1 MRSRLLAAALAALTL
16 AACEAPAPPAAVSHE
31 LRLTGLDGVSRT
43 LERWRGKWLVV
54 NVWASWCEPCRREM
68 GALQHLSER
77 VDPER
82 AAVIGLT
89 VDDDLQLAREYLR
102 RAGVR
107 FDNFADGPPPVA
119 RPVLGVNALPETI
132 VLGPDGRVR
141 ARVVGARDWTDDAL
155 IARLGLPVREALA
168 GGTAR

>member
-1 MRSRLLAAALAALTL
+1 MRSPVLLAVLAALSL
-16 AACEAPAPPAAVSHE
+16 AGCDAPAPPAVIPHE
-31 LRLTGLDGVSRT
+31 LQLIGLDGAADT
-43 LERWRGKWLVV
+43 LERWRGKWLVI

-77 VDPER
+77 VDPAR

-119 RPVLGVNALPETI
+119 RPVLGVNALPATI
-132 VLGPDGRVR
+132 VLGPDGQVR
-141 ARVVGARDWTDDAL
+141 ARILGARDWTDDAL
-155 IARLGLPVREALA
+155 IARLGLPVRDASA
-168 GGTAR
+168 GGAAR

>member
-1 MRSRLLAAALAALTL
+1 MPSRVLFAALAVLSL
-16 AACEAPAPPAAVSHE
+16 AACDAPVPPAALPQD
-31 LRLTGLDGVSRT
+31 LRLAGLDGTAAT
-43 LERWRGKWLVV
+43 LERWRGKWLVI

-68 GALQHLSER
+68 QGLQHLSEQ

-107 FDNFADGPPPVA
+107 FENFADGPPPVA

-132 VLGPDGRVR
+132 VLAPDGRVR
-141 ARVVGARDWTDDAL
+141 ARIVGARDWTDAAL
-155 IARLGLPVREALA
+155 IDRLGLPVRDARA
-168 GGTAR
+168 DGTAR

>member
-1 MRSRLLAAALAALTL
+1 MPSRALFAALAALSL
-16 AACEAPAPPAAVSHE
+16 AACDAPAPPAALPQD
-31 LRLTGLDGVSRT
+31 LRLAGLDGAAST
-43 LERWRGKWLVV
+43 LERWRGKWLVI

-68 GALQHLSER
+68 DGLQHLSER
-77 VDPER
+77 VDPAR

-107 FDNFADGPPPVA
+107 FENFADGPPPVA

-132 VLGPDGRVR
+132 VLAPDGRVR
-141 ARVVGARDWTDDAL
+141 ARIVGARDWTDAAL
-155 IARLGLPVREALA
+155 IDRLGLPLRD
-168 GGTAR
+168 ARADGAAR

>member
-1 MRSRLLAAALAALTL
+1 MLPRILVAALAALPF
-16 AACEAPAPPAAVSHE
+16 AACDAPAPPPALPHDLNLV
-31 LRLTGLDGVSRT
+31 GLDGGAST
-43 LERWRGKWLVV
+43 LERWRGKWLVI

-68 GALQHLSER
+68 DGLQRLSES
-77 VDPER
+77 VDPAR

-132 VLGPDGRVR
+132 VLAPDGRVR
-141 ARVVGARDWTDDAL
+141 ARIVGARDWTDAAL
-155 IARLGLPVREALA
+155 LARLGLPVRAARADE
-168 GGTAR
+168 TAQ